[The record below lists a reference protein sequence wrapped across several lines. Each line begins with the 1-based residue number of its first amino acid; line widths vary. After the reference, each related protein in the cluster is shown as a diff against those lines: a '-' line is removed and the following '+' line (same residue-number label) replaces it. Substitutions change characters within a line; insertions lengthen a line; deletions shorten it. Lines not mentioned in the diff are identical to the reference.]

1 MRGDSITSLYNDDIK
16 DVVTVNSSIYP
27 TRRNPKVM
35 ITAISLV
42 VIITLATYGVLV
54 WQAPTRVLTVYTYDS
69 FMYWGNDT
77 STIDDRVF
85 GPFEQQYGVDVKVV
99 RLDTD
104 ANGVVS
110 KLVAESANPVADVVI
125 GIDNI
130 LVLQSAA
137 RSVLTPYTPANL
149 ELVNSSVVNALG
161 PDHYVTPFDFGLVTL
176 VYRNSQLNTTSNPE
190 LSNLTFSNLADMA
203 SMLVTENPHLSSP
216 GLAFLLSEI
225 AVYEKLLGKDWTEW
239 WQLVKSKI
247 NVQEGWSEA
256 WNVWD
261 TDPARKL
268 LVSYGTDPAY
278 DASYSGAA
286 PDTAVGPILYNGMQY
301 AWMQVEGMG
310 LVKNGPNPSLGQA
323 LIDYCLTPSV
333 QDYVALNQW
342 MFPANANATLDP
354 VFNYALHPQDVVLL
368 NSLLSAAEISANLTS
383 WLDQYDEIMIG
394 S

>member
-1 MRGDSITSLYNDDIK
+1 MSFAL
-16 DVVTVNSSIYP
+16 SSSAYP

-35 ITAISLV
+35 IAAISLIV
-42 VIITLATYGVLV
+42 VISVATYGILV
-54 WQAPTRVLTVYTYDS
+54 WQEPKRVLTVYTYDS

-85 GPFEQQYGVDVKVV
+85 GPFEQQYGVNVEIV

-130 LVLQSAA
+130 LVLQNAA
-137 RSVLTPYTPANL
+137 KSILTPYTSPNL
-149 ELVNSSVVNALG
+149 EFVNTSIVNALD
-161 PDHYVTPFDFGLVTL
+161 PTHYVTPFDFGLVTL
-176 VYRNSQLNTTSNPE
+176 VYRNSELNTTSNPE
-190 LSNLTFSNLADMA
+190 LNNLTFSNLAEMA

-225 AVYEKLLGKDWTEW
+225 AVYEKLLGQEWTDW
-239 WQLVKSKI
+239 WQLVKGKI
-247 NVQEGWSEA
+247 NVQEGWSQA

-261 TDPARKL
+261 SDSARKL

-278 DASYSGAA
+278 DASYTGAA
-286 PDTAVGPILYNGMQY
+286 PDTAVAPILCNGEQY

-310 LVKNGPNPSLGQA
+310 LVKNGPNPSLGKA
-323 LIDYCLTPSV
+323 FIDYCLTPAV

-342 MFPANANATLDP
+342 MFPVNANATLDP

-368 NSLLSAAEISANLTS
+368 NSLLSASEISANLTS
-383 WLDQYDEIMIG
+383 WLDQYDQIMIG

>member
-1 MRGDSITSLYNDDIK
+1 MYNIDIK
-16 DVVTVNSSIYP
+16 DVVTVNSSVYP

-35 ITAISLV
+35 IAAISLIV
-42 VIITLATYGVLV
+42 VISVATYGILV
-54 WQAPTRVLTVYTYDS
+54 WQAPGRVLTVYTYDS

-77 STIDDRVF
+77 SSIDKTVF
-85 GPFEQQYGVDVKVV
+85 GPFEQQYGVNVKIV

-130 LVLQSAA
+130 LILQNAA
-137 RSVLTPYTPANL
+137 RSVLTPYVSPNL
-149 ELVNSSVVNALG
+149 GLVNASITDALN
-161 PDHYVTPFDFGLVTL
+161 PSNYVTPFDFGLVTL
-176 VYRNSQLNTTSNPE
+176 VYRNSELNTTSNPE
-190 LSNLTFSNLADMA
+190 LNNLTFPNLADMA

-225 AVYEKLLGKDWTEW
+225 AVYEKLLGQDWTEW
-239 WQLVKSKI
+239 WQTVKGKI

-261 TDPARKL
+261 TDSARNL

-278 DASYSGAA
+278 DAAYSGAA
-286 PDTAVGPILYNGMQY
+286 PDTAVAPILYNGKQY

-323 LIDYCLTPSV
+323 FIDYCLTPAV
-333 QDYVALNQW
+333 QNYVALNQW
-342 MFPANANATLDP
+342 MFPVNVNVTLDP

-368 NSLLSAAEISANLTS
+368 NSLLSATEISENLTS
-383 WLDQYDEIMIG
+383 WLNQYDEIMIG

>member
-1 MRGDSITSLYNDDIK
+1 
-16 DVVTVNSSIYP
+16 
-27 TRRNPKVM
+27 
-35 ITAISLV
+35 
-42 VIITLATYGVLV
+42 
-54 WQAPTRVLTVYTYDS
+54 
-69 FMYWGNDT
+69 
-77 STIDDRVF
+77 
-85 GPFEQQYGVDVKVV
+85 
-99 RLDTD
+99 
-104 ANGVVS
+104 
-110 KLVAESANPVADVVI
+110 
-125 GIDNI
+125 
-130 LVLQSAA
+130 
-137 RSVLTPYTPANL
+137 
-149 ELVNSSVVNALG
+149 
-161 PDHYVTPFDFGLVTL
+161 
-176 VYRNSQLNTTSNPE
+176 
-190 LSNLTFSNLADMA
+190 
-203 SMLVTENPHLSSP
+203 
-216 GLAFLLSEI
+216 LLSEI